1 MKKGL
6 FLLSTLILLSI
17 SFLSCQKD
25 CSIESKDTGLTVT
38 PENIGLFIM
47 NVLKLLM
54 RL

>member
-25 CSIESKDTGLTVT
+25 KAKIQA
-38 PENIGLFIM
+38 
-47 NVLKLLM
+47 
-54 RL
+54 